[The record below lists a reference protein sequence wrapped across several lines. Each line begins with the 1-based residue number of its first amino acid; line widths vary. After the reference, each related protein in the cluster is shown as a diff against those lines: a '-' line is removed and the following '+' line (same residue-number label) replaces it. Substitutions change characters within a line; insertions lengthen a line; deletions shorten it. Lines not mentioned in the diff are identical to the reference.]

1 LAEEF
6 KEITPSDFFYR
17 NRDIAGF
24 TNPSRALY
32 STIRELVENSL
43 DACEIHGI
51 LPDIYIRV
59 SPQAETTTDPAVY
72 KIRIQDN
79 GSGLPAEVIP
89 SAFGQVLFGSKYRL
103 RQSVDYNER
112 ILIRNRGNIESVEI
126 GRFVEQF
133 LKPNEDVKNIHG
145 RGYET
150 LAFDLE
156 NFRFSWSMI
165 SHVSRHIVD
174 EPLYEVRLEGGR
186 KIRVT
191 GGHSIF
197 IMEDG
202 RVTLKEVEKMKV
214 GEYVAVP
221 RTLPFN
227 TREIEGEKSD
237 VPLKVHEPWNNLNH
251 HEILHSNPS
260 LNGYE
265 CLCHPRVEDEL
276 MNSRIPLTK
285 EFMRSLGYVAGREE
299 NLQNSPTTKIY
310 ESQIELSNELASA
323 SRGTLNIERKVEDFF
338 SFESGLVS
346 NNTMATATS
355 ISVEIGEVNS
365 GEIPKI
371 AFNVPTDLRRAFIEG
386 LYNGG
391 GYVADGKHLSFPT
404 RRRRLAYDLMYL
416 LMSIGVFPTVEELM
430 LDKNSTLY
438 VVKILGRNLDEALKV
453 GVEGPNETFKV
464 SEDYPDF
471 VFCKIVELR
480 RVKSTSP
487 YAYDLSIPGRENFIC
502 GLGGVCCHNTRG
514 TFGLGG
520 KMAVLYGQITTHG
533 QTRVISS
540 VGTSK
545 IHEYILM
552 MDIQRNKPIVTKH
565 RVHINKS
572 RWHGTIVEFTTEA
585 DYSRA
590 MPKILEYLKETAIV
604 VPYANLT
611 FVDPKGR
618 LYRFD
623 RATSI
628 MPKPPSET
636 TPHPHGIDIETLKR
650 MIEATE
656 SKTMKDFMKKHFQR
670 VGEKIARRFLEFADI
685 GVKKN
690 PKRLTQEEIV
700 RLVNALK
707 NYDGFL
713 PPDASCLSPLG
724 KDLLKTGIK
733 KELNPEFVAVHQ
745 RKPAAYSGFPFI
757 VEVGVAYGGG
767 IPKTDGI
774 LLYRFANRIP
784 LLFDEASDISY
795 KVVNELMNWRHY
807 KVTPETPIAVFI
819 HICSLKI
826 PYKTVGKEFIADR
839 PEVEHEILNALR
851 EVARQLALFL
861 SRKHHME
868 RERRRLDVFSK
879 YLPKIASFSAKLA
892 NKEKIPDVKKLLGSI
907 AKYVEE

>member
-1 LAEEF
+1 
-6 KEITPSDFFYR
+6 
-17 NRDIAGF
+17 
-24 TNPSRALY
+24 LY

-59 SPQAETTTDPAVY
+59 SPQAETTADPAVY

-112 ILIRNRGNIESVEI
+112 IVIRNGRNIESVEI

-133 LKPNEDVKNIHG
+133 LKPNEDIKNIHE

-150 LAFDLE
+150 LAFNLE
-156 NFRFSWSMI
+156 DFRFSWSRI

-197 IMEDG
+197 IMKDG
-202 RVTLKEVEKMKV
+202 RIALKDVEQMKV

-221 RTLPFN
+221 RTLPFD
-227 TREIEGEKSD
+227 THKIEGEKLETPFRTHAKRDDS
-237 VPLKVHEPWNNLNH
+237 KYYENLFG
-251 HEILHSNPS
+251 NPS
-260 LNGYE
+260 RNIYK
-265 CLCHPRVEDEL
+265 CLSHHRVQDEPK
-276 MNSRIPLTK
+276 NSRISLTK
-285 EFMRSLGYVAGREE
+285 EFMRSLGYVVGRGED
-299 NLQNSPTTKIY
+299 LQKGPKIRID
-310 ESQIELSNELASA
+310 ESQIERSNQLAVTFK
-323 SRGTLNIERKVEDFF
+323 GTPNIEEQVEIF
-338 SFESGLVS
+338 SSLDSGLVL
-346 NNTMATATS
+346 NNPRSTATTIS
-355 ISVEIGEVNS
+355 IEIEGVSS

-371 AFNVPTDLRRAFIEG
+371 AFNVPTELRRAFIMG

-391 GYVADGKHLSFPT
+391 GYVADGEHVSFRT
-404 RRRRLAYDLMYL
+404 RRRKLAYDLMYL
-416 LMSIGVFPTVEELM
+416 LMSIGVFPTVEELE
-430 LDKNSTLY
+430 LDKNSTMY
-438 VVKILGRNLDEALKV
+438 VIKMLGRNLDEALKV
-453 GVEGPNETFKV
+453 GSKESNETFKT

-471 VFCKIVELR
+471 VFCRIIELR
-480 RVKSTSP
+480 RVRATSP

-533 QTRVISS
+533 QTRIISS

-611 FVDPKGR
+611 FVDPRGR

-650 MIEATE
+650 MIEATD
-656 SKTMKDFMKKHFQR
+656 SKTMKEFMKKHFQR
-670 VGEKIARRFLEFADI
+670 VGEKIARRFLEFADV

-690 PKRLTQEEIV
+690 PKRLTQDEIV

-767 IPKTDGI
+767 IPKTEGI

-892 NKEKIPDVKKLLGSI
+892 NREKIPDVKKLLGSI

>member
-1 LAEEF
+1 MIEEF

-32 STIRELVENSL
+32 STVRELVENSL

-51 LPDIYIRV
+51 LPDIYIRI
-59 SPQAETTTDPAVY
+59 SPETDTASDPAVY
-72 KIRIQDN
+72 RIRIQDN

-89 SAFGQVLFGSKYRL
+89 SAFGQVLFGSKYKL
-103 RQSVDYNER
+103 RQSVDYSER
-112 ILIRNRGNIESVEI
+112 VLIRNRGTIETIEI
-126 GRFVEQF
+126 GRFVDQF
-133 LKPNEDVKNIHG
+133 LKPEEDIKNIYSEV
-145 RGYET
+145 YET
-150 LAFDLE
+150 LAFDFE
-156 NFRFSWSMI
+156 RFKFSWSRI
-165 SHVSRHIVD
+165 SHVSRHIVN
-174 EPLYEVRLEGGR
+174 EPLYEVTLEGGR
-186 KIRVT
+186 TITVT
-191 GGHSIF
+191 GAHSIF
-197 IMEDG
+197 TLKDG
-202 RVTLKEVEKMKV
+202 KITLKEVARMRR
-214 GEYVAVP
+214 GDYVVVP
-221 RTLPFN
+221 RFLPEMESGRTHINLIEMISYSEDSKHESLDSTVRPIERGILSKLPAVLPLSKDFIRFLGYL
-227 TREIEGEKSD
+227 TAEREPFRSSVTINLGEHETALLGEVTEIVSRALKIEPHIEQTETNGG
-237 VPLKVHEPWNNLNH
+237 LRL
-251 HEILHSNPS
+251 ILDGPVLTHTIKA
-260 LNGYE
+260 LG
-265 CLCHPRVEDEL
+265 LEDDI
-276 MNSRIPLTK
+276 NSR
-285 EFMRSLGYVAGREE
+285 G
-299 NLQNSPTTKIY
+299 
-310 ESQIELSNELASA
+310 
-323 SRGTLNIERKVEDFF
+323 
-338 SFESGLVS
+338 
-346 NNTMATATS
+346 
-355 ISVEIGEVNS
+355 
-365 GEIPKI
+365 IPKLV
-371 AFNVPTDLRRAFIEG
+371 FNVPTELRREFIEG
-386 LYNGG
+386 MYRRG
-391 GYVADGKHLSFPT
+391 GYVIDEKDHIAFSTQSRK
-404 RRRRLAYDLMYL
+404 LAYDLIYL
-416 LMSIGVFPTVEELM
+416 LMSIGVFPTVTELRGGKGK
-430 LDKNSTLY
+430 DNTIY
-438 VVKILGRNLDEALKV
+438 TVKILGRNLEEALNV
-453 GVEGPNETFKV
+453 DAEGLAGNEGFKV
-464 SEDYPDF
+464 LGRYPNF
-471 VFCKIVELR
+471 VFCRIVRVR
-480 RVKSTSP
+480 RVKPSSP
-487 YAYDLSIPGRENFIC
+487 YAYDLSIPGKENFIC
-502 GLGGVCCHNTRG
+502 GLGGICCHNTRG

-533 QTRVISS
+533 QTRIISS

-545 IHEYILM
+545 IHEYVLM

-565 RVHINKS
+565 RVHANKS

-623 RATSI
+623 RATNT

-650 MIEATE
+650 MIEATD

-670 VGEKIARRFLEFADI
+670 VGEKIARRFLEFAD
-685 GVKKN
+685 VSLKKS

-724 KDLLKTGIK
+724 KELLRTGIR

-795 KVVNELMNWRHY
+795 KVVNEMMNWRHY

-839 PEVEHEILNALR
+839 PEVEHEVLNALR

-892 NKEKIPDVKKLLGSI
+892 DKDKVPDVKKLLGSI
-907 AKYVEE
+907 ARYVEE